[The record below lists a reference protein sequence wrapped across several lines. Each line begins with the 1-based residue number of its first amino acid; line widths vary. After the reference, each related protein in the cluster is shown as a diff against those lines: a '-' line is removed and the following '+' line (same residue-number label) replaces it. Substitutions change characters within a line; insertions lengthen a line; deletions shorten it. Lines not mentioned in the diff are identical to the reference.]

1 MKIIILIAS
10 VLIIT
15 SAYFI
20 QQHRQATILDP
31 AMPLVPPR
39 EEQQKNLNNQQSLL
53 APEEELIYNFFALI
67 NNKEIP
73 EAITLMSP
81 NLVPDDSAKQAWGV
95 QFNAIKS
102 IHILSIQETN
112 QEMWTDISKE
122 YEVILEAYV
131 DEAAATAVIP
141 YYGWAD
147 NPNVRFITVWQGS
160 DNRYYIDQIG
170 TGR

>member
-39 EEQQKNLNNQQSLL
+39 EEQQNLNNQQSLL

-81 NLVPDDSAKQAWGV
+81 NLVPDDGAKQAWGV